1 MGLTGLVMS
10 DDIGMKALKGPFA
23 ERTRAVIEGGC
34 DVVLHCSGNLSEMT
48 EVAGAVPLLDGDA
61 AARFAR
67 ARACLHE
74 PQPFDPAEAMALV
87 SEAAGTRVAS
97 LGPDPTVQ
105 A

>member
-1 MGLTGLVMS
+1 
-10 DDIGMKALKGPFA
+10 
-23 ERTRAVIEGGC
+23 VIEGGC

-74 PQPFDPAEAMALV
+74 PHPFDPAEAMALV
-87 SEAAGTRVAS
+87 TEAAGTRVAS

>member
-1 MGLTGLVMS
+1 
-10 DDIGMKALKGPFA
+10 
-23 ERTRAVIEGGC
+23 
-34 DVVLHCSGNLSEMT
+34 
-48 EVAGAVPLLDGDA
+48 VPVLDGEA
-61 AARFAR
+61 AARFER

-74 PQPFDPAEAMALV
+74 PQSFDPAEAMALV